1 MVNNENDL
9 QELRKNINEMK
20 QGDFNQMALITYY
33 SLGSYFKSLVAF
45 GRKNPIT
52 KDNLQIIKEM
62 YQIII
67 KERKLLNFILKN
79 IDEIDV
85 SEALDAIYMLDELN
99 DETVAYYYDVIEDI
113 EAACYIKEE
122 HRGIRKQ
129 NNTPTLLESDSYAMK
144 IMALAE
150 NDNSLRD
157 FLKFDDNFWQVA
169 SSKTLIKD
177 EELENSETKYYAKA
191 ILNEFDLVADFRII
205 VPKVINLETA
215 LIAIKVYKE
224 AYNIYKYMGKVY
236 EPFSEENALKAQEEF
251 KENYLLS
258 KAKKL

>member
-85 SEALDAIYMLDELN
+85 S
-99 DETVAYYYDVIEDI
+99 
-113 EAACYIKEE
+113 
-122 HRGIRKQ
+122 
-129 NNTPTLLESDSYAMK
+129 
-144 IMALAE
+144 
-150 NDNSLRD
+150 
-157 FLKFDDNFWQVA
+157 
-169 SSKTLIKD
+169 
-177 EELENSETKYYAKA
+177 
-191 ILNEFDLVADFRII
+191 
-205 VPKVINLETA
+205 
-215 LIAIKVYKE
+215 
-224 AYNIYKYMGKVY
+224 
-236 EPFSEENALKAQEEF
+236 
-251 KENYLLS
+251 
-258 KAKKL
+258 